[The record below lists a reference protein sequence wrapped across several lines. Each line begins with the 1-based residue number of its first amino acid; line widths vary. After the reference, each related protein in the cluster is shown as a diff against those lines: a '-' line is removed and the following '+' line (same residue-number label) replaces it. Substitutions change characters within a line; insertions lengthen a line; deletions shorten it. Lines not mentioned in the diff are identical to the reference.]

1 MSTEQPWT
9 IARLREWT
17 TGHLK
22 KKGVESAAREAEL
35 LLAHALGCPRIQ
47 LFTRYDEEPT
57 VEERQRYRE
66 LVQQR
71 LQGRPVAYLLG
82 RKEFFSLDFEVNPAV
97 LIPRPDTE
105 WLVTECLS
113 LAKEAAEPA
122 VLDVGTGSGC
132 LAVAVARQHKGAK
145 VTAVDISAA
154 ALAVAGRNAE
164 RHGVA
169 DRIRF
174 LHGDLFSPLASDER
188 FDFILSNPPYIPSGM
203 WSEPT
208 PTVPLA
214 ALASDVRDH
223 EPRLALDGGADG
235 FAVFD
240 RLIAA
245 APQHLKPGG
254 WLLVE
259 IGADQEEAARARIEG
274 RAGYDLGKTVHDLA
288 GHPRVLRVRWQG

>member
-1 MSTEQPWT
+1 LEVFMSTEQPWT
-9 IARLREWT
+9 VARLREWT
-17 TGHLK
+17 TQHLK

-35 LLAHALGCPRIQ
+35 LLAHAMDCPRIQ
-47 LFTRYDEEPT
+47 LFTRYDEEPS
-57 VEERQRYRE
+57 VDQRQRYRE

-71 LQGRPVAYLLG
+71 LQGVPVAYLLG

-105 WLVTECLS
+105 WLVTECLA
-113 LAKEAAEPA
+113 LAKGLAEPA

-169 DRIRF
+169 GSVRF
-174 LHGDLFSPLASDER
+174 LHGDLFAPLAEGER
-188 FDFILSNPPYIPSGM
+188 FDFILSNPPYIP
-203 WSEPT
+203 T
-208 PTVPLA
+208 ADLA
-214 ALASDVRDH
+214 TLAPEVRER

-235 FAVFD
+235 FAVID
-240 RLIAA
+240 RLIAG
-245 APQHLKPGG
+245 APEHLAPGG
-254 WLLVE
+254 WLLLE
-259 IGADQEEAARARIEG
+259 IGVGQEGAARRRFERHG
-274 RAGYDLGKTVHDLA
+274 GYELGKTVHDLA
-288 GHPRVLRVRWQG
+288 GIPRVLRARWQR